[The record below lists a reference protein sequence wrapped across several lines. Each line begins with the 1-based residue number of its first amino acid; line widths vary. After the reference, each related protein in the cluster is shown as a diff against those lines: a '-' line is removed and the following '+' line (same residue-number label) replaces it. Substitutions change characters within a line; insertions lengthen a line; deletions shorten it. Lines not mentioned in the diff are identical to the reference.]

1 MNKIEK
7 LIVQLHDLNFDDI
20 NIDMINF
27 YKTKYDLTLFKIEN
41 LKVEEPLKI
50 FKSKHKKWEK
60 EMENLNNDLNNCY
73 IQIKNIF

>member
-20 NIDMINF
+20 NIYMINF

-41 LKVEEPLKI
+41 LKIEEPLKI

>member
-41 LKVEEPLKI
+41 LKIEEPLKI

>member
-7 LIVQLHDLNFDDI
+7 LITQLHDLNFDDI

-41 LKVEEPLKI
+41 LKIEEPLKI

>member
-1 MNKIEK
+1 MNQIEK
-7 LIVQLHDLNFDDI
+7 LITQLHDLNFDDI

-41 LKVEEPLKI
+41 WKIEEPLKI

>member
-41 LKVEEPLKI
+41 LKIEEPLKI

-60 EMENLNNDLNNCY
+60 EMENLNNDLNTCY

>member
-41 LKVEEPLKI
+41 LKIEEPLKI

-60 EMENLNNDLNNCY
+60 EMKNLNNDLNNCY

>member
-7 LIVQLHDLNFDDI
+7 LIMQLHDLNFDDI

-41 LKVEEPLKI
+41 LKIEEPLKI
-50 FKSKHKKWEK
+50 FKNKHKKWEK